1 MLSENAVK
9 LVSGARCP
17 SSFRCNVG
25 LGYLQGYNPS
35 DFQSHAHSSFDA
47 DMASLGIKDIVPELL
62 EELERKRQGRKQ
74 VFSTEAIK
82 KVVVL

>member
-1 MLSENAVK
+1 M
-9 LVSGARCP
+9 
-17 SSFRCNVG
+17 G

-35 DFQSHAHSSFDA
+35 DFQRLAHSSFDA

-62 EELERKRQGRKQ
+62 EELERKCQGRKQ

-82 KVVVL
+82 KVVVFMQIKPGK